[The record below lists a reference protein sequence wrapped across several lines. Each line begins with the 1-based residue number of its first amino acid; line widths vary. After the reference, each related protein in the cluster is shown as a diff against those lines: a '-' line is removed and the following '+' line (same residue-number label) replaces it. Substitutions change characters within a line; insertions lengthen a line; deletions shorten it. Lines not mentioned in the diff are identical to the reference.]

1 MGSLDQPTGTTVS
14 RYIRFVDVTGYTPNQ
29 IETVYN
35 DQYGKNGWRIIQV
48 VSISNKIYLVAE
60 KEY

>member
-1 MGSLDQPTGTTVS
+1 MGSLDQPTGTSVS
-14 RYIRFVDVTGYTPNQ
+14 RYIKFVDVTGYTPDQ

-35 DQYGKNGWRIIQV
+35 NQYGKNGWRIIQV
-48 VSISNKIYLVAE
+48 IVIASKIYLVAE